1 MHILRYNM
9 YAHIKQETQIMQT
22 HLTATRLRADLFSTL
37 DRVVETGETVEIKRP
52 NGSVRI
58 VRDTS
63 TQRLAALKLHP
74 GTINGN
80 PDDLAGLSWEQTW
93 QPTL

>member
-1 MHILRYNM
+1 
-9 YAHIKQETQIMQT
+9 MQRQ
-22 HLTATRLRADLFSTL
+22 LTATRLRADLFSTL
-37 DRVVETGETVEIKRP
+37 DHVVATGEAVEIKRP

-63 TQRLAALKLHP
+63 SQRLAALKPHP

-80 PDDLAGLSWEQTW
+80 PDDLVGLSWEQTW